1 MSKEMNTRCTQTKL
15 SDNERKKAA
24 QRMMASAQAH
34 HCASLHCTFLDK
46 EESLLNKFM
55 IQAVTVELTCLSIEQ
70 SLKVYTLIHPS
81 GSARTG
87 HDLHELYTSLPE
99 KEKIQTT
106 ILRLVNR
113 FAESNK
119 FDSIT
124 EEITEE
130 DILKCLEK
138 HHSTYTSLRYFG
150 LDRCYRLKEKR
161 EIAPSE
167 ILTLVSLSSA
177 LVDINKM
184 AMEDRG
190 IKLLDFVEKLSD
202 EEEIFKLTSQ

>member
-15 SDNERKKAA
+15 SDDEREEAA
-24 QRMMASAQAH
+24 QRMMVSAQVH
-34 HCASLHCTFLDK
+34 HGASLHCTFLDEK
-46 EESLLNKFM
+46 EPLLNKFM
-55 IQAVTVELTCLSIEQ
+55 FQVVTIELTCLSIEQ

-106 ILRLVNR
+106 ILGLVNR

-130 DILKCLEK
+130 DILKCLKK
-138 HHSTYTSLRYFG
+138 HRSTYTTLRYFG
-150 LDRCYRLKEKR
+150 LDSCYRLKKKR
-161 EIAPSE
+161 KIAPSE
-167 ILTLVSLSSA
+167 ILTLISLSGA

-184 AMEDRG
+184 AMENRG
-190 IKLLDFVEKLSD
+190 IKLLDAVKKVSD
-202 EEEIFKLTSQ
+202 EEEIYKLTSQ